1 MRGRRWT
8 TEEDAALRDLYPRV
22 RGPAKVA
29 AATGH
34 TLNAVRQRAAL
45 LGVRA
50 KRQSR
55 PWTAREDR
63 LLTIEWGDVGTR
75 VLKSKFP
82 GRTWVA
88 IVCRAKTLGL
98 GSPAQGHVSIDH
110 AARVCGYSPTYMGK
124 LIRALGV
131 AVHPH
136 PGGMLAGKRV
146 CPRNLV
152 DLDEVREAVVR
163 HLSSDTR
170 ETLREAAARVGLT
183 PPQVKERLRRAGLL
197 PCIGRGLAARIE
209 PADVDRAVAAW
220 VKKPKG
226 PRPGF
231 ARCSAERR
239 EERAA

>member
-1 MRGRRWT
+1 MRGCRWT
-8 TEEDAALRDLYPRV
+8 EEHDAILRDLYPRV

-34 TLNAVRQRAAL
+34 TVNAVRLRAAY

-50 KRQSR
+50 KRQNR

-63 LLTIEWGDVGTR
+63 LLTIEWGDVGAR
-75 VLKSKFP
+75 VLRSKFP
-82 GRTWVA
+82 GRSWVA
-88 IVCRAKTLGL
+88 IVHRAQRLGL
-98 GSPAQGHVSIDH
+98 GSPAQGHVSIAR
-110 AARVCGYSPTYMGK
+110 AAAVCGYPHLTMEK
-124 LIRALGV
+124 IIRTQGV
-131 AVHPH
+131 VVHHH

-146 CPRNLV
+146 CPRYLV
-152 DLDEVREAVVR
+152 DLDEVRDAVVR
-163 HLSSDTR
+163 YLAADTK
-170 ETLREAAARVGLT
+170 ETLEQAAVRVGLT
-183 PPQVKERLRRAGLL
+183 PRQVKDRLHRAGLL
-197 PCIGRGLAARIE
+197 PRRGRGYVVRVE

-220 VKKPKG
+220 AEKPKG